1 MAGIGAY
8 FIHGKSQRDLMTWP
22 KEDEPDATPE
32 AAFALLNGLSAKRKD
47 GK

>member
-22 KEDEPDATPE
+22 KDEEPEATAD
-32 AAFALLNGLSAKRKD
+32 AAFALLKGISAKRKD
-47 GK
+47 SK